1 MTFKEY
7 ITEQGERKG
16 FSKYSFKL
24 ANRANEFDVMAK
36 YYKAISSERINILT
50 FPYQYAFEEELIK
63 VTNKPL
69 NVFTAEWLQQ
79 DIPPE
84 NRYIWAL
91 DFLKKHP
98 ESNVYHPVTKKGDVY
113 KDVANAPMAGLMSG
127 RLVSPPHHGLPPIT
141 RRRLTADDHP
151 DVTDEQRAINNVKQ
165 EYIEPPKFYDVIYL
179 DYVNSPNIQNIR
191 WSRYAWN
198 LLTSKGVLLLTFALN
213 KSQGY
218 DNAQKEFIKKHD
230 KMYTLKH
237 GIEVLQKTPRSSHYQ
252 LDDSKK
258 DKYGLTPRASDVV
271 NKCSDVLN
279 NTIDLLCNKAG
290 GLPSPVYSNIYQGG
304 EGKGYIMGR
313 IIFVKP

>member
-7 ITEQGERKG
+7 IIEQEK
-16 FSKYSFKL
+16 KEEYTTYEYKL
-24 ANRANEFDVMAK
+24 ANRLTEFDVMTK

-69 NVFTAEWLQQ
+69 NVFTAEWLQEK
-79 DIPPE
+79 PK
-84 NRYIWAL
+84 NRFIWAL

-113 KDVANAPMAGLMSG
+113 KDVANASMAGLMNG
-127 RLVSPPHHGLPPIT
+127 RLVSPPHHNRPPIT
-141 RRRLTADDHP
+141 RRRLTADDDP
-151 DVTDEQRAINNVKQ
+151 DITDEQRAINNVKQ
-165 EYIEPPKFYDVIYL
+165 EYVEPPKGYDVIDL
-179 DYVNSPNIQNIR
+179 DYVNSPGMENIQ
-191 WSRYAWN
+191 WSRYAWK

-218 DNAQKEFIKKHD
+218 DNAQKEFLKKHD
-230 KMYTLKH
+230 TMHTLKH
-237 GIEVLQKTPRSSHYQ
+237 GIDVLQKTPKSSHYQ
-252 LDDSKK
+252 LDDSKS
-258 DKYGLTPRASDVV
+258 DKYGLAPRTPSVV
-271 NKCSDVLN
+271 SKCSDVLN
-279 NTIDLLCNKAG
+279 NLIDLLCNRSG
-290 GLPSPVYSNIYQGG
+290 GLPIPVYSNMYQGG